1 MKTKPRLRNCH
12 RPKMTEE
19 KAKYSVVILSWIL
32 EQKGDIHEKIGEII
46 IKSIVQV
53 MVKIKKKSLRK
64 EVKERKKEDYYK
76 YIQIFNGKY
85 QCKKEARGASQY
97 NSEKYKPE
105 PNESFRTENYNILTE
120 NQIFL
125 TLYLIL

>member
-1 MKTKPRLRNCH
+1 
-12 RPKMTEE
+12 
-19 KAKYSVVILSWIL
+19 
-32 EQKGDIHEKIGEII
+32 
-46 IKSIVQV
+46 
-53 MVKIKKKSLRK
+53 MVKKKKITSEK
-64 EVKERKKEDYYK
+64 SKRKKEDYYK
-76 YIQIFNGKY
+76 YIQIFTGKY

-125 TLYLIL
+125 TLYLIV

>member
-19 KAKYSVVILSWIL
+19 KAKYSVVILNWIL

-53 MVKIKKKSLRK
+53 MVKKKITSEKSK
-64 EVKERKKEDYYK
+64 RKKEDYYK
-76 YIQIFNGKY
+76 YIQIFTGKY

-125 TLYLIL
+125 TLYLIV